1 MRIVR
6 ITLAVLAGM
15 ALLSAVG
22 CISETQYRDLQAQ
35 NRIQQQRI
43 IDLEGEL
50 SQANVMLGQLQ
61 KKLQTCEEQNPL
73 MSGAKN
79 AEIVALEKTI
89 EELKGRI
96 KTLQDQLLKMPPLLP
111 PVLIEQLRQFAQTSD
126 LVEFDEE
133 KGMLKFKSDLLFA
146 PGSAQVE
153 AKAAESVKTLA
164 GILGGGEGA
173 QFDIIVVGHTDDQPI
188 KYSKAQHPT
197 NWHLSVHRAVA
208 VLQVLEKN
216 GISSKRLSARGFGEF
231 RPVAPNEPGNKG
243 NPANR
248 RVELYIVPSGT

>member
-1 MRIVR
+1 MRIAR
-6 ITLAVLAGM
+6 ITLAALAGM
-15 ALLSAVG
+15 ALLSTVG

-43 IDLEGEL
+43 IDMEGEL
-50 SQANVMLGQLQ
+50 SQANIMLAQLQ
-61 KKLQTCEEQNPL
+61 KKLQACEEQNPL
-73 MSGAKN
+73 MRGAKD
-79 AEIVALEKTI
+79 AEITALEKTI
-89 EELKGRI
+89 EELKSRI
-96 KTLQDQLLKMPPLLP
+96 KTLSDQLLKVPGPLP
-111 PVLIEQLRQFAQTSD
+111 PVLTEQLRQFAQTSD

-164 GILGGGEGA
+164 GILGSGEGA

-208 VLQVLEKN
+208 VVQVLEQS
-216 GISSKRLSARGFGEF
+216 GVSSKRLSARGFGEF
-231 RPVAPNEPGNKG
+231 RPIEPNAADNKG
-243 NPANR
+243 NAANR